1 LYSCVSSM
9 AFALLLRLRLVTS
22 RGPPYPSPPSRP
34 SVLRSLVN
42 NHRCRPSHWLI
53 YAQVT
58 SPRSPRPASARAEG
72 PAALA
77 AQAAAAPAPTLLRT
91 PRTRRRIWL
100 NRRGRRGR
108 GGRLAPRLSA
118 GATRTSPPSP
128 CGGPAPRS
136 TSPTS
141 ARAAT
146 DPPCRRSASTRRR
159 GRRRITTVN
168 YTHVIRTSRGDGV
181 WSRRETPH
189 FRLPLDARAKR
200 SAQGVV
206 LQSDTTRRRHCIAV

>member
-1 LYSCVSSM
+1 MDLHTGRRAPSS
-9 AFALLLRLRLVTS
+9 AAASPQNPRRS
-22 RGPPYPSPPSRP
+22 RTTCIWTTTGRPVARP
-34 SVLRSLVN
+34 S
-42 NHRCRPSHWLI
+42 
-53 YAQVT
+53 AT
-58 SPRSPRPASARAEG
+58 SPRSPRPASARVDAFVVR
-72 PAALA
+72 AAP
-77 AQAAAAPAPTLLRT
+77 AAAAPAPTLLRT
-91 PRTRRRIWL
+91 PRTRRRIWSS
-100 NRRGRRGR
+100 RRDRRGR
-108 GGRLAPRLSA
+108 GGRLVPRLSA
-118 GATRTSPPSP
+118 GATRTSPRSP

-136 TSPTS
+136 TSRTS

-146 DPPCRRSASTRRR
+146 GAPCRRSASTRRR